1 MKSPRTRVDAGNP
14 HHKENPVKF
23 VLGLIIGLLIPAV
36 AGYCYFR
43 YGYAPVATSS
53 APMPFEKSMARMA
66 LHARIQKEAPKKE
79 APLPANELNLSQGAN
94 VYVEN
99 CAFCHGLPDQKATMA
114 AKGMFPLPPQ
124 LFSKDEMVTDDPVGV
139 TYWKVFNGIRMTGM
153 PGFGEMLSKDQL
165 WQVSMLLKHADK
177 LPPSVQSGLTKPASA
192 SLSAGASAAAPEP
205 VKKNEPAR
213 RKK

>member
-1 MKSPRTRVDAGNP
+1 
-14 HHKENPVKF
+14 VKF

-53 APMPFEKSMARMA
+53 APMPFEKSMARLA
-66 LHARIQKEAPKKE
+66 LHARIQKEAPKKD
-79 APLPANELNLSQGAN
+79 APLPANELNLTHGATI
-94 VYVEN
+94 YMEN

-139 TYWKVFNGIRMTGM
+139 TYWKVSNGIRMSGM
-153 PGFGEMLSKDQL
+153 PGFGELLTKDQL

-205 VKKNEPAR
+205 VKKNEPVR

>member
-1 MKSPRTRVDAGNP
+1 VS
-14 HHKENPVKF
+14 KF

-53 APMPFEKSMARMA
+53 APMPFEKSMAKMA

-79 APLPANELNLSQGAN
+79 APLPANELNLTQGATI
-94 VYVEN
+94 YVEN

-139 TYWKVFNGIRMTGM
+139 TYWKVSNGIRMTGM
-153 PGFGEMLSKDQL
+153 PGFGEMLTKDQL

-177 LPPSVQSGLTKPASA
+177 LPPSVQSALTNPASA
-192 SLSAGASAAAPEP
+192 SLSAGASSAAPEP
-205 VKKNEPAR
+205 VRRNEPVK

>member
-66 LHARIQKEAPKKE
+66 LHAHIQKEAPKKE

-124 LFSKDEMVTDDPVGV
+124 LFNKDEMVTDDPVGV

-153 PGFGEMLSKDQL
+153 PGFGQMLTKDQL